1 MFLLFFALLPQRFL
15 SMRTVS
21 SLKCSFVS
29 EGCKKC
35 TCFTTEILSACQT
48 KSDTFS
54 WIVNK
59 WSTSANF
66 QFKLSLSRSRE
77 DFRLR
82 KETDIH
88 TSHVIWNLNDNII
101 VYACQVCY
109 YSYWKD
115 TFLLCVCGIY
125 VSVLRV
131 DTFMDLKREWKTE
144 SFDYSTCFYGVLSS
158 HTSHISL

>member
-1 MFLLFFALLPQRFL
+1 MHVFYYW
-15 SMRTVS
+15 
-21 SLKCSFVS
+21 
-29 EGCKKC
+29 
-35 TCFTTEILSACQT
+35 ILSACQT

-54 WIVNK
+54 GIVNK

-144 SFDYSTCFYGVLSS
+144 SFNYPTCFMVYFRVTLLVFLCNGGRC
-158 HTSHISL
+158 HHEIDIFEIHF

>member
-1 MFLLFFALLPQRFL
+1 MFYYW
-15 SMRTVS
+15 
-21 SLKCSFVS
+21 
-29 EGCKKC
+29 
-35 TCFTTEILSACQT
+35 ILSACQT

-54 WIVNK
+54 GIVNK

-101 VYACQVCY
+101 VYACQVFY

-115 TFLLCVCGIY
+115 AFLLCVCGIY

-144 SFDYSTCFYGVLSS
+144 SFNYPTCFTVYFRVTLLVFLCNGGRC
-158 HTSHISL
+158 HHEIDIFEIHF